1 MAERLISVTRCLAGD
16 DEYNAGDL
24 SHRSHTVR
32 YASKHGT
39 ISRALRPK
47 RIGVM
52 FGPGRLI
59 GRRGYPPVSVL
70 CRYVTWNENKNRD
83 LSLIETKLGGD
94 PEKHQLRI
102 KTNSA

>member
-1 MAERLISVTRCLAGD
+1 MSGEMMDPMLETCHIAHTQLDMPASTGLYPGLLIRIGWT
-16 DEYNAGDL
+16 
-24 SHRSHTVR
+24 
-32 YASKHGT
+32 
-39 ISRALRPK
+39 

-52 FGPGRLI
+52 YGLGRLI
-59 GRRGYPPVSVL
+59 GWRGYPPVSVL

>member
-1 MAERLISVTRCLAGD
+1 MLETCHIAHTQLDMPASTGLYPGLTGPGLLIRIGWT
-16 DEYNAGDL
+16 
-24 SHRSHTVR
+24 
-32 YASKHGT
+32 
-39 ISRALRPK
+39 

-52 FGPGRLI
+52 YGLGRLI
-59 GRRGYPPVSVL
+59 GWRGYPPVSVL